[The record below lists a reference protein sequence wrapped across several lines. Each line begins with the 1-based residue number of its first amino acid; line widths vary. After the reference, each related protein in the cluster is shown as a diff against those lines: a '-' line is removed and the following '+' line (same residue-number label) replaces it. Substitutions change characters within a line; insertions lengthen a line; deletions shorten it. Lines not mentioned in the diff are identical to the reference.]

1 MEFENTIG
9 LETHVQL
16 KTKTK
21 MFCSCLL
28 KTGCEPNTNVCPVCL
43 GYPGALPVMNKEAVK
58 LTVMSGMM
66 LGCEVNR
73 HATFDRKNYFY
84 PDMAKDYQI
93 SENGNPLCIG
103 GGVEITRAD
112 GTKKFIRI
120 NHIHLEED
128 AAKINHYAQSSGVD
142 FNRGGTPLMEI
153 VSEPDL
159 ESADDAILYL
169 TALKEMLVYAGVSD
183 CNLEE
188 GNMRSDVNIS
198 IRPVGETK
206 LGTKVEIKNMN
217 TFKGIHAALLY
228 EAKRQ
233 RECMAH
239 SIPIVQE
246 TRRWDGEAMETA
258 SMRSKENA
266 HDYRYFPE
274 PDLVP
279 VELSE
284 EQVAEW
290 RKLLPEQP
298 EARRARMIADYGI
311 AEYDAEVLSQHKDNA
326 DYFEAAAKGLLGS
339 EGSKDPKD
347 SKSSKDPKDSK
358 DPNFKKLAKALCNLF
373 MSDVMA
379 LMNESGKAIGECA
392 MTPAALAAL
401 VKMSA
406 SGTINGPTLKEL
418 LPEIFEKGGDPEAI
432 VKERGLGAV
441 SDTGALE
448 AFVDQAIAANPGP
461 VADFKAGKKA
471 AAGFFVGQVMKL
483 SKGKA
488 DPKIVGGLVAKKL
501 AAL

>member
-16 KTKTK
+16 KTRTK
-21 MFCSCLL
+21 MFCGCLL

-43 GYPGALPVMNKEAVK
+43 GYPGALPVMNGEAVK
-58 LTVMSGMM
+58 LTVVSGMM
-66 LGCEVNR
+66 LGCTINR

-103 GGVEITRAD
+103 GGVEIARPD
-112 GTKKFIRI
+112 GSKKLIRI

-128 AAKINHYAQSSGVD
+128 AAKINHYAASSGVD

-153 VSEPDL
+153 VSEPDM
-159 ESADDAILYL
+159 ESADDAVAYL
-169 TALKEMLVYAGVSD
+169 TALKELLVYAGVSD

-198 IRPVGETK
+198 IRPKGDGSLPTRADGSVDFSR

-217 TFKGIHAALLY
+217 SFSGIHAALTY

-233 RECMAH
+233 RACMER

-246 TRRWDGEAMETA
+246 TRRWDPEAMETA
-258 SMRSKENA
+258 SMRSKEDA

-279 VELSE
+279 VELSD
-284 EQVAEW
+284 EQISEW
-290 RKLLPEQP
+290 RKLLPEKP
-298 EARRARMIADYGI
+298 ELRRARMVAEYSI
-311 AEYDAEVLSQHKDNA
+311 AEYDAEVLSQHKANA
-326 DYFEAAAKGLLGS
+326 DYFEASAKGL
-339 EGSKDPKD
+339 EKRA
-347 SKSSKDPKDSK
+347 
-358 DPNFKKLAKALCNLF
+358 AKQLCNLF

-379 LMNESGKAIGECA
+379 LMNASGKAIGACA

-401 VKMSA
+401 VRLSA
-406 SGTINGPTLKEL
+406 AGTINGPTLKEL
-418 LPEIFEKGGDPEAI
+418 LAEIFEKGGDPEAI
-432 VKERGLGAV
+432 VRERGLGAV
-441 SDTGALE
+441 SDASALE
-448 AFVDQAIAANPGP
+448 AFVDRAIAANPGP

-488 DPKIVGGLVAKKL
+488 DPKIVGGIVARKL
-501 AAL
+501 ASLA

>member
-1 MEFENTIG
+1 MEYESTIG

-43 GYPGALPVMNKEAVK
+43 GYPGALPVMNREAVK
-58 LTVMSGMM
+58 LTVMSGLM
-66 LGCEVNR
+66 LGCRVNP

-93 SENGNPLCIG
+93 SENGSPLCIG
-103 GGVEITRAD
+103 GGVEITRPD
-112 GTKKFIRI
+112 GTRKLIRI

-128 AAKINHYAQSSGVD
+128 AAKINHYASTSGVD

-153 VSEPDL
+153 VSEPDM
-159 ESADDAILYL
+159 ESADDAIAYL
-169 TALKEMLVYAGVSD
+169 TALREMLVYAGVSD

-198 IRPVGETK
+198 IRPRGAKE

-217 TFKGIHAALLY
+217 SFSGIHAALEH
-228 EAKRQ
+228 EARRQ
-233 RECMAH
+233 RECVAH

-246 TRRWDGEAMETA
+246 TRRWDPEAMETS

-284 EQVAEW
+284 AEVEEW
-290 RKLLPEQP
+290 RALLPELP
-298 EARRARMIADYGI
+298 ERRRARMVEEYGI
-311 AEYDAEVLSQHKDNA
+311 AEYDAGVLSQHKENA
-326 DYFEAAAKGLLGS
+326 DWFEAAAKGL
-339 EGSKDPKD
+339 DR
-347 SKSSKDPKDSK
+347 
-358 DPNFKKLAKALCNLF
+358 KLAKQLCNLF
-373 MSDVMA
+373 MGDVMA
-379 LMNESGKAIGECA
+379 LMNASGKAIGECA
-392 MTPAALAAL
+392 MKPADLAAL
-401 VKMSA
+401 VRLA
-406 SGTINGPTLKEL
+406 AAGTINGPTLKEL

-441 SDTGALE
+441 SDASALE
-448 AFVDQAIAANPGP
+448 AFVEQAIAANPKS

-488 DPKIVGGLVAKKL
+488 DPKIVGPLVAKKL

>member
-1 MEFENTIG
+1 MEYESTIG

-43 GYPGALPVMNKEAVK
+43 GYPGALPVMNREAVK
-58 LTVMSGMM
+58 LTVMSGLM
-66 LGCEVNR
+66 LGCRVNP

-93 SENGNPLCIG
+93 SENGSPLCIG
-103 GGVEITRAD
+103 GGVEITRPD
-112 GTKKFIRI
+112 GTRKLIRI

-128 AAKINHYAQSSGVD
+128 AAKINHYASASGVD

-153 VSEPDL
+153 VSEPDM
-159 ESADDAILYL
+159 ESADDAIAYL
-169 TALKEMLVYAGVSD
+169 TALREMLVYAGVSD

-198 IRPVGETK
+198 IRPRGAKE

-217 TFKGIHAALLY
+217 SFSGIHAALEH
-228 EAKRQ
+228 EARRQ
-233 RECMAH
+233 RECVAH

-246 TRRWDGEAMETA
+246 TRRWDPEAMETS

-284 EQVAEW
+284 AEVEEW
-290 RKLLPEQP
+290 RALLPELP
-298 EARRARMIADYGI
+298 ERRRARMVEEYGI
-311 AEYDAEVLSQHKDNA
+311 AEYDAGVLSQHKENA
-326 DYFEAAAKGLLGS
+326 DWFEAAAKGL
-339 EGSKDPKD
+339 DR
-347 SKSSKDPKDSK
+347 
-358 DPNFKKLAKALCNLF
+358 KLAKQLCNLF
-373 MSDVMA
+373 MGDVMA
-379 LMNESGKAIGECA
+379 LMNASGKAIGECA
-392 MTPAALAAL
+392 MKPADLAAL
-401 VKMSA
+401 VRLA
-406 SGTINGPTLKEL
+406 AAGTINGPTLKEL

-441 SDTGALE
+441 SDASALE
-448 AFVDQAIAANPGP
+448 AFVEQAIAANPKS

-488 DPKIVGGLVAKKL
+488 DPKVVGKLVAERL
-501 AAL
+501 AKC

>member
-1 MEFENTIG
+1 MENESTIG

-16 KTKTK
+16 RTRTK

-43 GYPGALPVMNKEAVK
+43 GYPGALPVMNREAVK
-58 LTVMSGMM
+58 LTVMSGLM
-66 LGCEVNR
+66 LGCRVNP

-93 SENGNPLCIG
+93 SENGSPLCIG
-103 GGVEITRAD
+103 GGVEITRPD
-112 GTKKFIRI
+112 GTRKLIRI

-128 AAKINHYAQSSGVD
+128 AAKINHYAATSGVD

-153 VSEPDL
+153 VSEPDM
-159 ESADDAILYL
+159 ESADDAIAYL
-169 TALKEMLVYAGVSD
+169 TALREMLVYAGVSD

-198 IRPVGETK
+198 IRPKGAKE

-217 TFKGIHAALLY
+217 SFSGIHAALEH
-228 EAKRQ
+228 EARRQ
-233 RECMAH
+233 RECVAH

-246 TRRWDGEAMETA
+246 TRRWDPEAMETA

-284 EQVAEW
+284 AEVEEW
-290 RKLLPEQP
+290 RALLPELP
-298 EARRARMIADYGI
+298 ERRRARMVEEYGI
-311 AEYDAEVLSQHKDNA
+311 AEYDAEVLSQHKENA
-326 DYFEAAAKGLLGS
+326 DWFEAAAKGL
-339 EGSKDPKD
+339 DR
-347 SKSSKDPKDSK
+347 
-358 DPNFKKLAKALCNLF
+358 KLAKQLCNLF
-373 MSDVMA
+373 MGDVMA
-379 LMNESGKAIGECA
+379 LMNASGKAIGECA
-392 MTPAALAAL
+392 MKPADLAAL
-401 VKMSA
+401 VRLA
-406 SGTINGPTLKEL
+406 AAGTINGPTLKEL

-441 SDTGALE
+441 SDASALE
-448 AFVDQAIAANPGP
+448 AFVEQAIAANPKS

-488 DPKIVGGLVAKKL
+488 DPKVVGKLVAERL
-501 AAL
+501 AKC

>member
-1 MEFENTIG
+1 MEYESTIG

-43 GYPGALPVMNKEAVK
+43 GYPGALPVMNREAVK
-58 LTVMSGMM
+58 LTVMSGLM
-66 LGCEVNR
+66 LGCRVNP

-93 SENGNPLCIG
+93 SENGSPLCIG
-103 GGVEITRAD
+103 GGVEISRPD
-112 GTKKFIRI
+112 GTRKLIRI

-128 AAKINHYAQSSGVD
+128 AAKINHYASTSGVD

-153 VSEPDL
+153 VSEPDM
-159 ESADDAILYL
+159 ESADDAIAYL
-169 TALKEMLVYAGVSD
+169 TALREMLVYAGVSD

-198 IRPVGETK
+198 IRPRGAKE

-217 TFKGIHAALLY
+217 SFSGIHAALEH
-228 EAKRQ
+228 EARRQ
-233 RECMAH
+233 RECVAH

-246 TRRWDGEAMETA
+246 TRRWDPEAMETS

-284 EQVAEW
+284 AEVEEW
-290 RKLLPEQP
+290 RALLPELP
-298 EARRARMIADYGI
+298 ERRRARMVEEYGI
-311 AEYDAEVLSQHKDNA
+311 AEYDAGVLSQHKENA
-326 DYFEAAAKGLLGS
+326 DWFEAAAKGL
-339 EGSKDPKD
+339 DR
-347 SKSSKDPKDSK
+347 
-358 DPNFKKLAKALCNLF
+358 KLAKQLCNLF
-373 MSDVMA
+373 MGDVMA
-379 LMNESGKAIGECA
+379 LMNASGKAIGECA
-392 MTPAALAAL
+392 MKPADLAAL
-401 VKMSA
+401 VRLA
-406 SGTINGPTLKEL
+406 AAGTINGPTLKEL

-441 SDTGALE
+441 SDASALE
-448 AFVDQAIAANPGP
+448 AFVEQAIAANPKS

-488 DPKIVGGLVAKKL
+488 DTKVVGKLVAERL
-501 AAL
+501 AKC

>member
-1 MEFENTIG
+1 MEYESTIG

-43 GYPGALPVMNKEAVK
+43 GYPGALPVMNREAVK
-58 LTVMSGMM
+58 LTVMSGLM
-66 LGCEVNR
+66 LGCRVNP

-93 SENGNPLCIG
+93 SENGSPLCIG
-103 GGVEITRAD
+103 GGVEITRPD
-112 GTKKFIRI
+112 GTRKLIRI

-128 AAKINHYAQSSGVD
+128 AAKINHYASTSGVD

-153 VSEPDL
+153 VSEPDM
-159 ESADDAILYL
+159 ESADDAIAYL
-169 TALKEMLVYAGVSD
+169 TALREMLVYAGVSD

-198 IRPVGETK
+198 IRPRGAKE

-217 TFKGIHAALLY
+217 SFSGIHAALEH
-228 EAKRQ
+228 EARRQ
-233 RECMAH
+233 RECVAH

-246 TRRWDGEAMETA
+246 TRRWDPEAMETS

-284 EQVAEW
+284 AEVEEW
-290 RKLLPEQP
+290 RALLPELP
-298 EARRARMIADYGI
+298 ERRRARMVEEYGI
-311 AEYDAEVLSQHKDNA
+311 AEYDAGVLSQHKENA
-326 DYFEAAAKGLLGS
+326 DWFEAAAKGL
-339 EGSKDPKD
+339 DR
-347 SKSSKDPKDSK
+347 
-358 DPNFKKLAKALCNLF
+358 KLAKQLCNLF
-373 MSDVMA
+373 MGDVMA
-379 LMNESGKAIGECA
+379 LMNASGKAIGECA
-392 MTPAALAAL
+392 MKPADLAAL
-401 VKMSA
+401 VRLTA
-406 SGTINGPTLKEL
+406 AGTINGPTLKEL

-441 SDTGALE
+441 SDASALE
-448 AFVDQAIAANPGP
+448 AFVEQAIAANPKS

-488 DPKIVGGLVAKKL
+488 DPKVVGKLVAERL
-501 AAL
+501 AKC

>member
-16 KTKTK
+16 KTQTK
-21 MFCSCLL
+21 MFCGCRL
-28 KTGCEPNTNVCPVCL
+28 KTGCEPNVHTCPVCL

-58 LTVMSGMM
+58 LTVMSGLM
-66 LGCEVNR
+66 LGAEVNR
-73 HATFDRKNYFY
+73 RATFDRKNYFY

-93 SENGNPLCIG
+93 SENGNPLCLG
-103 GGVEITRAD
+103 GGVEIVRAD
-112 GTKKFIRI
+112 GSKKFIRI

-128 AAKINHYAQSSGVD
+128 AAKINHYAASSGVD

-159 ESADDAILYL
+159 SSADEAIAYL
-169 TALKEMLVYAGVSD
+169 TALKELLVYAGVSD

-188 GNMRSDVNIS
+188 GNLRSDVNIS

-217 TFKGIHAALLY
+217 TFKGIHAALEY

-233 RECMAH
+233 RECLAR

-284 EQVAEW
+284 EQIAEW
-290 RKLLPEQP
+290 RALLPEKP
-298 EARRARMIADYGI
+298 EARRARMVRDYGLTD
-311 AEYDAEVLSQHKDNA
+311 YDAAVLAQAKERA
-326 DYFEAAAKGLLGS
+326 DYFEKAAAQAK
-339 EGSKDPKD
+339 KPK
-347 SKSSKDPKDSK
+347 
-358 DPNFKKLAKALCNLF
+358 LLCNF
-373 MSDVMA
+373 YMSDVMSYF
-379 LMNESGKAIGECA
+379 NEHGFSAGTEG
-392 MTPAALAAL
+392 ALAAL
-401 VKMSA
+401 FNLSTEGK
-406 SGTINGPTLKEL
+406 INGPTLKEL
-418 LPEIFEKGGDPEAI
+418 LPEVLAGAVTDPAKTVE
-432 VKERGLGAV
+432 ERGLGAV

-448 AFVDQAIAANPGP
+448 RFVDQAIAENPGP

-488 DPKIVGGLVAKKL
+488 DPKIVGQLVARKL
-501 AAL
+501 AEA

>member
-28 KTGCEPNTNVCPVCL
+28 KTGCEPNRNVCPVCL

-66 LGCEVNR
+66 LGCEINR

-93 SENGNPLCIG
+93 SENGNPLCLG
-103 GGVEITRAD
+103 GGVEITKPD

-153 VSEPDL
+153 VSEPDM
-159 ESADDAILYL
+159 ADADEAIAYL

-198 IRPVGETK
+198 IRPVGAEK

-217 TFKGIHAALLY
+217 TFKGIHAALCY
-228 EAKRQ
+228 EARRQ
-233 RECMAH
+233 RDCMAH

-246 TRRWDGEAMETA
+246 TRRWDGEALETS

-284 EQVAEW
+284 EQIAAW
-290 RKLLPEQP
+290 RKLLPEKP

-311 AEYDAEVLSQHKDNA
+311 AEYDAEVLSQHKANA
-326 DYFEAAAKGLLGS
+326 DYFEAAAQGL
-339 EGSKDPKD
+339 D
-347 SKSSKDPKDSK
+347 
-358 DPNFKKLAKALCNLF
+358 KKICKQLCNLYL
-373 MSDVMA
+373 SDVMA
-379 LMNESGKAIGECA
+379 LLNASGKTIGECA
-392 MTPAALAAL
+392 MKPAALACL
-401 VKMSA
+401 VKLSA

-418 LPEIFEKGGDPEAI
+418 LPEIFEKGGDPELI

-441 SDTGALE
+441 SDTVALE

-488 DPKIVGGLVAKKL
+488 DPKIVGGIVARKL
-501 AAL
+501 ANA

>member
-16 KTKTK
+16 KTHTK
-21 MFCSCLL
+21 MFCGCLL

-58 LTVMSGMM
+58 LTVVSGMM

-103 GGVEITRAD
+103 GGVEITLKD

-128 AAKINHYAQSSGVD
+128 AAKINHYATSSGVD

-159 ESADDAILYL
+159 ASADEAIAYL
-169 TALKEMLVYAGVSD
+169 TSLKEMLVYAGVSD

-198 IRPVGETK
+198 IRPKGETK

-217 TFKGIHAALLY
+217 SFSGIHAALEY

-246 TRRWDGEAMETA
+246 TRRWDPEAMETA

-284 EQVAEW
+284 EQIAEW
-290 RKLLPEQP
+290 RKLLPEKP
-298 EARRARMIADYGI
+298 ELRRVRMIEEYGI
-311 AEYDAEVLSQHKDNA
+311 AEYDAEVLSQHKANA
-326 DYFEAAAKGLLGS
+326 DYFEAAAKGL
-339 EGSKDPKD
+339 D
-347 SKSSKDPKDSK
+347 
-358 DPNFKKLAKALCNLF
+358 KKTAKLLCNLF
-373 MSDVMA
+373 MGDVMA
-379 LMNESGKAIGECA
+379 LMNASGKAIGESA
-392 MTPAALAAL
+392 MKPAALAAL
-401 VKMSA
+401 VKLSA
-406 SGTINGPTLKEL
+406 AGTINGPTLKEL
-418 LPEIFEKGGDPEAI
+418 LPEIFEKGGDPETI

-441 SDTGALE
+441 SDAGALE
-448 AFVDQAIAANPGP
+448 VFVDQAIAANPGP
-461 VADFKAGKKA
+461 VADYKAGKKA

-488 DPKIVGGLVAKKL
+488 DPKLVGGIVAKKL

>member
-1 MEFENTIG
+1 M
-9 LETHVQL
+9 
-16 KTKTK
+16 
-21 MFCSCLL
+21 
-28 KTGCEPNTNVCPVCL
+28 
-43 GYPGALPVMNKEAVK
+43 
-58 LTVMSGMM
+58 
-66 LGCEVNR
+66 
-73 HATFDRKNYFY
+73 
-84 PDMAKDYQI
+84 
-93 SENGNPLCIG
+93 
-103 GGVEITRAD
+103 
-112 GTKKFIRI
+112 
-120 NHIHLEED
+120 
-128 AAKINHYAQSSGVD
+128 D

-153 VSEPDL
+153 VSEPDM
-159 ESADDAILYL
+159 SNADEAIAYL

-198 IRPVGETK
+198 IRPVGDEK

-217 TFKGIHAALLY
+217 TFKGIHAALEY
-228 EAKRQ
+228 EARRQ

-279 VELSE
+279 VALSE
-284 EQVAEW
+284 ELIEEW
-290 RKLLPEQP
+290 RALLPEKP
-298 EARRARMIADYGI
+298 ESRRQRMVEEYGI
-311 AEYDAEVLSQHKDNA
+311 EEYDAGVLSQQKANA
-326 DYFEAAAKGLLGS
+326 DFFEAAAKGL
-339 EGSKDPKD
+339 D
-347 SKSSKDPKDSK
+347 
-358 DPNFKKLAKALCNLF
+358 KKTAKTLCNLF

-379 LMNESGKAIGECA
+379 LLNESGKAVGECSLS
-392 MTPAALAAL
+392 PEALRSL
-401 VKMSA
+401 VVMS
-406 SGTINGPTLKEL
+406 SKGTINGPTLKEL
-418 LPEIFEKGGDPEAI
+418 LAEVFEKGGDPEAI

-441 SDTGALE
+441 SDVAALE

-488 DPKIVGGLVAKKL
+488 DPKVVGPIVARKL
-501 AAL
+501 AAC

>member
-16 KTKTK
+16 KTNTK
-21 MFCSCLL
+21 MFCGCLL

-43 GYPGALPVMNKEAVK
+43 GYPGALPVMNKEAIK
-58 LTVMSGMM
+58 LTVMSGLM
-66 LGCEVNR
+66 LGCEINR

-103 GGVEITRAD
+103 GGVEITKAD

-128 AAKINHYAQSSGVD
+128 AAKINHYASSSGVD

-153 VSEPDL
+153 VSEPDIS
-159 ESADDAILYL
+159 SADEAIAYL
-169 TALKEMLVYAGVSD
+169 TALKEILVYAGVSD

-217 TFKGIHAALLY
+217 SFSGIHAALLH
-228 EAKRQ
+228 EARRQ
-233 RECMAH
+233 RECVIR

-246 TRRWDGEAMETA
+246 TRRWDADALETA
-258 SMRSKENA
+258 SMRTKENA

-284 EQVAEW
+284 ELIAEW
-290 RKLLPEQP
+290 KSQLPEKP
-298 EARRARMIADYGI
+298 EVRRNRMIEDYGI
-311 AEYDAEVLSQHKDNA
+311 AEYDAEVLSQHKVNA
-326 DYFEAAAKGLLGS
+326 DYFEAAAKGL
-339 EGSKDPKD
+339 D
-347 SKSSKDPKDSK
+347 
-358 DPNFKKLAKALCNLF
+358 KKVAKALCNLF

-379 LMNESGKAIGECA
+379 LINATGKSITECA
-392 MTPAALAAL
+392 MEPKALASL
-401 VKMSA
+401 VKLASA
-406 SGTINGPTLKEL
+406 GTINGPTLKEL
-418 LPEIFEKGGDPEAI
+418 LPEIFEKGGDPETI

-441 SDTGALE
+441 SDLSALE

-461 VADFKAGKKA
+461 VEDFKNGKKA

-501 AAL
+501 SAL

>member
-1 MEFENTIG
+1 MEYESTIG

-16 KTKTK
+16 RTRTK

-43 GYPGALPVMNKEAVK
+43 GYPGALPVMNREAVK
-58 LTVMSGMM
+58 LTVMSGLM
-66 LGCEVNR
+66 LGCRVNP

-93 SENGNPLCIG
+93 SENGSPLCIG
-103 GGVEITRAD
+103 GGVEITRPD
-112 GTKKFIRI
+112 GTRKLIRI

-128 AAKINHYAQSSGVD
+128 AAKINHYASTSGVD

-153 VSEPDL
+153 VSEPDM
-159 ESADDAILYL
+159 ESADDAIAYL
-169 TALKEMLVYAGVSD
+169 TALREMLVYAGVSD

-198 IRPVGETK
+198 IRPRGAKE

-217 TFKGIHAALLY
+217 SFSGIHAALEH
-228 EAKRQ
+228 EARRQ
-233 RECMAH
+233 RECVAH

-246 TRRWDGEAMETA
+246 TRRGDPEAMETS

-284 EQVAEW
+284 AEVEEW
-290 RKLLPEQP
+290 RALLPELP
-298 EARRARMIADYGI
+298 ERRRARMVEEYGI
-311 AEYDAEVLSQHKDNA
+311 AEYDAGVLSQHKENA
-326 DYFEAAAKGLLGS
+326 DWFEAAAKGL
-339 EGSKDPKD
+339 DR
-347 SKSSKDPKDSK
+347 
-358 DPNFKKLAKALCNLF
+358 KLAKQLCNLF
-373 MSDVMA
+373 MGDVMA
-379 LMNESGKAIGECA
+379 LMNASGKAIGECA
-392 MTPAALAAL
+392 MKPADLAAL
-401 VKMSA
+401 VRLA
-406 SGTINGPTLKEL
+406 AAGTINGPTLKEL

-441 SDTGALE
+441 SDASALE
-448 AFVDQAIAANPGP
+448 AFVEQAIAANPKS

-488 DPKIVGGLVAKKL
+488 DPKVVGKLVAERL
-501 AAL
+501 AKC

>member
-1 MEFENTIG
+1 MEYESTIG

-43 GYPGALPVMNKEAVK
+43 GYPGALPVMNREAVK
-58 LTVMSGMM
+58 LTVMSGLM
-66 LGCEVNR
+66 LGCRVNP

-93 SENGNPLCIG
+93 SENGSPLCIG
-103 GGVEITRAD
+103 GGVEITRPD
-112 GTKKFIRI
+112 GTRKLIRI

-128 AAKINHYAQSSGVD
+128 AAKINHYASTSGVD

-153 VSEPDL
+153 VSEPDM
-159 ESADDAILYL
+159 ESADDAIAYL
-169 TALKEMLVYAGVSD
+169 TALREMLVYAGVSD

-198 IRPVGETK
+198 IRPRGAKE

-217 TFKGIHAALLY
+217 SFSGIHAALKH
-228 EAKRQ
+228 EARRQ
-233 RECMAH
+233 RECVAH

-246 TRRWDGEAMETA
+246 TRRWDPEAMETS

-284 EQVAEW
+284 AEVEEW
-290 RKLLPEQP
+290 RALLPELP
-298 EARRARMIADYGI
+298 ERRRARMVEEYGI
-311 AEYDAEVLSQHKDNA
+311 AEYDAGVLSQHKENA
-326 DYFEAAAKGLLGS
+326 DWFEAAAKGL
-339 EGSKDPKD
+339 DR
-347 SKSSKDPKDSK
+347 
-358 DPNFKKLAKALCNLF
+358 KLAKQLCNLF
-373 MSDVMA
+373 MGDVMA
-379 LMNESGKAIGECA
+379 LMNASGKAIGECA
-392 MTPAALAAL
+392 MKPADLAAL
-401 VKMSA
+401 VRLA
-406 SGTINGPTLKEL
+406 AAGTINGPTLKEL

-441 SDTGALE
+441 SDASALE
-448 AFVDQAIAANPGP
+448 AFVEQAIAANPKS

-488 DPKIVGGLVAKKL
+488 DPKVVGKLVAERL
-501 AAL
+501 AKC

>member
-1 MEFENTIG
+1 MEYESTIG

-16 KTKTK
+16 RTKTK

-43 GYPGALPVMNKEAVK
+43 GYPGALPVMNREAVK
-58 LTVMSGMM
+58 LTVMSGLM
-66 LGCEVNR
+66 LGCRVNP

-93 SENGNPLCIG
+93 SENGSPLCIG
-103 GGVEITRAD
+103 GGVEITRPD
-112 GTKKFIRI
+112 GTKKLIRI

-128 AAKINHYAQSSGVD
+128 AAKINHYASTSGVD

-153 VSEPDL
+153 VSEPDI
-159 ESADDAILYL
+159 ESADDAIAYL
-169 TALKEMLVYAGVSD
+169 TALREMLVYAGVSD

-198 IRPVGETK
+198 IRPRGAKE

-217 TFKGIHAALLY
+217 SFSGIHAALEH
-228 EAKRQ
+228 EARRQ
-233 RECMAH
+233 RECVAH

-246 TRRWDGEAMETA
+246 TRRWDPEAMETA

-279 VELSE
+279 VELSKAE
-284 EQVAEW
+284 VEEW
-290 RKLLPEQP
+290 RALLPELP
-298 EARRARMIADYGI
+298 ERRRARMVEEYGI
-311 AEYDAEVLSQHKDNA
+311 AEYDAGVLSQHKENA
-326 DYFEAAAKGLLGS
+326 DWFEAAAKGL
-339 EGSKDPKD
+339 DR
-347 SKSSKDPKDSK
+347 
-358 DPNFKKLAKALCNLF
+358 KLAKQLCNLF
-373 MSDVMA
+373 MGDVMA
-379 LMNESGKAIGECA
+379 LMNASGKAIGECA
-392 MTPAALAAL
+392 MKPADLAAL
-401 VKMSA
+401 VRLA
-406 SGTINGPTLKEL
+406 AVGTINGPTLKEL

-441 SDTGALE
+441 SDASALE
-448 AFVDQAIAANPGP
+448 AFVEQAIAANPKS

-488 DPKIVGGLVAKKL
+488 DPKVVGKLVAERL
-501 AAL
+501 AKC

>member
-16 KTKTK
+16 KTHTK

-58 LTVMSGMM
+58 LTVKSGMM
-66 LGCEVNR
+66 LGCEINR

-128 AAKINHYAQSSGVD
+128 AAKINHYATTSGVD

-153 VSEPDL
+153 VSEPDM
-159 ESADDAILYL
+159 ESADDAIAYL
-169 TALKEMLVYAGVSD
+169 TALKEILVYTGVSD

-188 GNMRSDVNIS
+188 ANMRSDVNIS
-198 IRPVGETK
+198 IRPKGENPGVLPTKADGSIDFSK

-217 TFKGIHAALLY
+217 SFSGIHAALTY

-233 RECMAH
+233 RACMAH
-239 SIPIVQE
+239 SIPLVQE
-246 TRRWDGEAMETA
+246 TRRWDPDAMETA
-258 SMRSKENA
+258 PMRSKENA

-284 EQVAEW
+284 DWLAAWRAE
-290 RKLLPEQP
+290 LPEKP
-298 EARRARMIADYGI
+298 EARRARMVEEYGI
-311 AEYDAEVLSQHKDNA
+311 AEYDAEILSQHKANA
-326 DYFEAAAKGLLGS
+326 DYFEAAAKGL
-339 EGSKDPKD
+339 D
-347 SKSSKDPKDSK
+347 
-358 DPNFKKLAKALCNLF
+358 KKVAKQLCNLY
-373 MSDVMA
+373 MGDVMA
-379 LMNESGKAIGECA
+379 LLNAHETTIDRVA
-392 MTPAALAAL
+392 MKPAELAAL
-401 VKMSA
+401 VKLA
-406 SGTINGPTLKEL
+406 AAGTINGPTVKEL

-488 DPKIVGGLVAKKL
+488 DPKIVGGIVARKL

>member
-1 MEFENTIG
+1 MTDVLAAIAPDGAETMMIWYNTPMEFENTIG

-66 LGCEVNR
+66 LGCEIAR
-73 HATFDRKNYFY
+73 RATFDRKNYFY
-84 PDMAKDYQI
+84 PDMAKNYQI
-93 SENGNPLCIG
+93 SENGSPLCIG
-103 GGVEITRAD
+103 GGVEIALKD
-112 GTKKFIRI
+112 GTRKFIRI

-128 AAKINHYAQSSGVD
+128 AAKINHYASSSGVD

-153 VSEPDL
+153 VSEPDMA
-159 ESADDAILYL
+159 SADEAIAYL
-169 TALKEMLVYAGVSD
+169 TALREMLIYAGVSD

-198 IRPVGETK
+198 IRPVGAKE

-217 TFKGIHAALLY
+217 SFSGIHAALEH
-228 EAKRQ
+228 EARRQ

-246 TRRWDGEAMETA
+246 TRRWDPEAMETA
-258 SMRSKENA
+258 SMRTKENS

-279 VELSE
+279 VELPRE
-284 EQVAEW
+284 LLDEW
-290 RKLLPEQP
+290 RALLPEKP
-298 EARRARMIADYGI
+298 EARRARMVADYGI
-311 AEYDAEVLSQHKDNA
+311 AEYDAEVLSQHKENA
-326 DYFEAAAKGLLGS
+326 DWFEAAAKGLDG
-339 EGSKDPKD
+339 KT
-347 SKSSKDPKDSK
+347 
-358 DPNFKKLAKALCNLF
+358 AKQLCNLF

-379 LMNESGKAIGECA
+379 LMNSTGKTIGECA
-392 MTPAALAAL
+392 MTPSALASL
-401 VKMSA
+401 VKLA
-406 SGTINGPTLKEL
+406 AAGTINGPTLKEL

-441 SDTGALE
+441 NDTAALE

-483 SKGKA
+483 SNGKA
-488 DPKIVGGLVAKKL
+488 DPKIVGQLVARKL
-501 AAL
+501 SAC